1 MIKTNEQKLTFSSYL
16 YIGSMLFG
24 LFFGAGNLIFPVHMG
39 QLAGSNVS
47 WATVG
52 FLITGIGLP
61 FLGVVAIG
69 VSNSSGL
76 FELSSRIHPYYGYFM
91 TTALYLTI
99 GPFFALPR
107 TGTVSY
113 EIGLAP
119 YIAEQYQT
127 LGLALF
133 TIAFFGLALLLSL
146 KPTKIL
152 IYVGKVLNP
161 LFLVFLSVLMIT
173 AFVKPLGGIL
183 KAPVTGSYVAA
194 PFASGF
200 TEGYNTMDALA
211 SLAFGIIVV
220 QTIKGLGVTKPASI
234 GRDTIKSGFIS
245 MILMG
250 FIYTGLAYLGTMSV
264 GRFPISENGGIA
276 LTQISHYYFGSLG
289 SILLAIIVTVACLK
303 TAIGL
308 ITACS
313 ETFHE
318 MFPKSF
324 SYKTYVFI
332 FSIVACLVGNVGL
345 TKIISYSIPVLMFL
359 YPLAITLILLA
370 LISPFFKNRQVVY
383 VTTTVLTL
391 FVSIADMLNAL
402 PETIR
407 EVDVIQNVLTF
418 YKTYLPFFDNGMG
431 WLLPALIGLIIGWII
446 SLVTKPNPK

>member
-1 MIKTNEQKLTFSSYL
+1 MIQTNEQKLTFSSYL